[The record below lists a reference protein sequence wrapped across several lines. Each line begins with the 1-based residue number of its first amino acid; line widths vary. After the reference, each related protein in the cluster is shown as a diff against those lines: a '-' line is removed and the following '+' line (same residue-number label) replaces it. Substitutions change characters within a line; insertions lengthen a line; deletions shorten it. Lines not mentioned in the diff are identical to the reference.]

1 MPFEVSCLEAKPR
14 KLGAFNNILLSTSFT
29 ATLNSCPLFTIL
41 PLHLYFDLIPGE
53 KIQYNILNEE
63 EIYNQIMTDKP
74 SLNLN

>member
-29 ATLNSCPLFTIL
+29 ATLNSFPLFTM
-41 PLHLYFDLIPGE
+41 PLHLYFHLIPGE

>member
-1 MPFEVSCLEAKPR
+1 M
-14 KLGAFNNILLSTSFT
+14 
-29 ATLNSCPLFTIL
+29 
-41 PLHLYFDLIPGE
+41 PLHLYFHLIPGE